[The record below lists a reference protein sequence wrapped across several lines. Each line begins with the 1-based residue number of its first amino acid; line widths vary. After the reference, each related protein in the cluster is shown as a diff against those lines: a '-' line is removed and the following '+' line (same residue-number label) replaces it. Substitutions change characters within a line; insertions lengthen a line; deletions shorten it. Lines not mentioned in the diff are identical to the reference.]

1 MTGLVKA
8 QDMFLDR
15 QDRLQYRDLMN
26 LMEFPFFAVSKVPV
40 HEVRTYDD
48 GNVRIEVK
56 PGHAG
61 LATIWDKDILIYVA
75 SQINRMLNDGVEV
88 SPKVRFHAHDFFVSC
103 GRSAGG
109 RAYEDLVASL
119 DRLQSTSVRTNI
131 NSKKTGETQRSF
143 FSWIKSGRMTERRL
157 PNGKTTLGMVEV
169 EIDDWVWRQIVEDR
183 SILQIDQ
190 SYFGLTSGIARRVY
204 ELARK
209 HCGNK
214 ATWSIGLDKLSAKIG
229 YSPEDSR
236 NFKRFLTAVVE
247 SNDLPEY
254 TIHISLLGDTSN
266 EPIESLRAHRGTRG
280 LKAVFRRRSKPV
292 AITAHLGMGSV
303 ATAPTS
309 GDPRSAS
316 DDLAGEES
324 VIEDRATAEDF
335 KALVASLGKGLT
347 VRD

>member
-1 MTGLVKA
+1 MTGLVKS

-26 LMEFPFFAVSKVPV
+26 LMEFPFFAVSKSAV
-40 HEVRTYDD
+40 HEVRIYDD

-75 SQINRMLNDGVEV
+75 SQINRMINEGVEV

-103 GRSAGG
+103 GRSTGG

-131 NSKKTGETQRSF
+131 SSKTTGEVQRSF

-157 PNGKTTLGMVEV
+157 PNGKTVLGMVEV
-169 EIDDWVWRQIVEDR
+169 EIEDWVWRQIVEDR

-190 SYFGLTSGIARRVY
+190 SYFSLTSGIARRVY

-214 ATWSIGLDKLSAKIG
+214 ATWSIGLDKLAAKIG

-254 TIHISLLGDTSN
+254 TIHISLMGDNSN

-280 LKAVFRRRSKPV
+280 LKAVFRRRSKPL
-292 AITAHLGMGSV
+292 AIIGQLQMAS
-303 ATAPTS
+303 AAAP
-309 GDPRSAS
+309 PRGQPQPAS
-316 DDLAGEES
+316 DDMADEGPKP
-324 VIEDRATAEDF
+324 EDAATAEDF
-335 KALVASLGKGLT
+335 KALVASLGRGLK

>member
-1 MTGLVKA
+1 MTDLVKS

-26 LMEFPFFAVSKVPV
+26 LMEFPFFSVSKIPV

-75 SQINRMLNDGVEV
+75 SQINRMLNDGIEV
-88 SPKVRFHAHDFFVSC
+88 SQKVKFHAHDFFISC

-131 NSKKTGETQRSF
+131 SFKKTGDIQRSF

-190 SYFGLTSGIARRVY
+190 SYFDLTSGIARRVY

-214 ATWSIGLDKLSAKIG
+214 ATWSIGLDKLASKIG

-236 NFKRFLTAVVE
+236 NFKRFLTTVVE

-254 TIHISLLGDTSN
+254 TIHISLLGDTSDG
-266 EPIESLRAHRGTRG
+266 PIESLRAHRGTRG
-280 LKAVFRRRSKPV
+280 LKAVFRRRSKPL
-292 AITAHLGMGSV
+292 AITAEIGMPSV
-303 ATAPTS
+303 ATARS
-309 GDPRSAS
+309 GVEPRPGS
-316 DDLAGEES
+316 DDLASEDS
-324 VIEDRATAEDF
+324 VVEDRATAEDF
-335 KALVASLGKGLT
+335 KALVASLGKGLK